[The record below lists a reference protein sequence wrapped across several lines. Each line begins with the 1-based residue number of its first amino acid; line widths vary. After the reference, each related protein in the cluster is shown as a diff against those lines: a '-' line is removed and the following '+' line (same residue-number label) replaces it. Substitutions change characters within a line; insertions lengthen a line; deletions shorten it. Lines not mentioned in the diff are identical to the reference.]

1 MRVTFR
7 KRLNQMI
14 QSPEPLDAE
23 QLQKDTWTLLGQFL
37 QEAETYT
44 DALEATI
51 LALPDLYGA

>member
-1 MRVTFR
+1 
-7 KRLNQMI
+7 MI